1 VQSKLTQTNTG
12 VRLLFGTLLAGSWA
26 ASLLVF
32 PSEWSTLVLVS
43 AFLFLLGLV
52 LCGSQEVDVLSPL
65 TIVAL
70 SFFVY
75 CFVGFVSFLL
85 SGKTYFYAVDITSQV
100 DRFFILSTLGLAGLI
115 AGWRMGRTRKVSVQ
129 PQYSETAL
137 LTSGLLFALVA
148 AASFFLYYFLS
159 GTFVD
164 RVRILPTLESRS
176 EVITLGYLLQGLDLC
191 VPGLALLA
199 ASNRRSVRR
208 LGYVLGAV
216 LMVFALTTGFR
227 ANVVKIVMPLAVMH
241 YLRLGRRPSA
251 RTCMVAVLLALV
263 VFAGIGMV
271 RSGNATFAEAFTS
284 AALLDP
290 DLLLSDLNTVQAM
303 AMVLAKVPSQ
313 VDYLWGDS
321 LLYVPTHVLP
331 RSLFPNKGVAP
342 EVQLVWDVT
351 DKYAG
356 FAIPIFGLFY
366 LNLGF
371 LGAAGGMLV
380 VGLALSRVYHR
391 YLNDPGNP
399 RVQSF
404 LAVTIVLAYLT
415 FPRHSLVQILTQC
428 VYCLCP
434 FLILEVLRIS
444 RESVAAWSS
453 SRNAPSG
460 EALASW

>member
-1 VQSKLTQTNTG
+1 VQAKLSHTNAG
-12 VRLLFGTLLAGSWA
+12 LRVLFGALLTGSWA
-26 ASLLVF
+26 AALLVF
-32 PSEWSTLVLVS
+32 PAEWSTVVLVS
-43 AFLFLLGLV
+43 AFLLLLGFV
-52 LCGSQEVDVLSPL
+52 LCGSRELDVLSPL
-65 TIVAL
+65 TVVAL

-75 CFVGFVSFLL
+75 CFGGFVSFLL
-85 SGKTYFYAVDITSQV
+85 SGRTYFYAVDITSQV
-100 DRFFILSTLGLAGLI
+100 DRFFILSTLGLAGLVV
-115 AGWRMGRTRKVSVQ
+115 GWRLGATRKTCARV
-129 PQYSETAL
+129 QYSETAL
-137 LTSGLLFALVA
+137 LVSGLLFAVAA

-176 EVITLGYLLQGLDLC
+176 EVITIGYLLQGLDLC

-199 ASNRRSVRR
+199 ASQRTWVRR
-208 LGYVLGAV
+208 LGVVLGAV

-241 YLRLGRRPSA
+241 YLRVGRRPFA
-251 RTCMVAVLLALV
+251 RTCLVAVMVALI

-284 AALLDP
+284 SALFDP

-313 VDYLWGDS
+313 VDYLLGES
-321 LLYVPTHVLP
+321 LFYVPTHVLP
-331 RSLFPNKGVAP
+331 RSFFPNKGVAP

-366 LNLGF
+366 LNLGYP
-371 LGAAGGMLV
+371 GAAGGMLL
-380 VGLALSRVYHR
+380 VGLVLSRVYHR
-391 YLNDPGNP
+391 YLVDSGNP
-399 RVQSF
+399 RLQA
-404 LAVTIVLAYLT
+404 LLTVTVVLAYLT

-428 VYCLCP
+428 VYCLSP

-444 RESVAAWSS
+444 RESVVAWTS
-453 SRNAPSG
+453 SRNAPSS
-460 EALASW
+460 EAFPAW